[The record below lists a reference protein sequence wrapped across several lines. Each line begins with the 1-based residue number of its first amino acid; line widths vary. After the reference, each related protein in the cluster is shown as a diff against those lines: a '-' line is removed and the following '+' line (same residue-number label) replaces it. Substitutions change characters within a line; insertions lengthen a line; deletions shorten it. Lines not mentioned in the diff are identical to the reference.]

1 MNAKATMRRWR
12 TGAVAV
18 VLATACGCTHGGAAQ
33 KTAGVQVPDNF
44 CSLLSASDISR
55 VMGSAFPAAEGSQS
69 PSEAQCTSIPT
80 AGNDVSFKLYRN
92 NEYCIDGKPADKRC
106 LDSQSKGFLA
116 NKQSAGQVQKCP
128 GPGRSGV
135 LFCGTTRDRRR
146 PQGLDL
152 PDRGRRKL
160 RASPDLGR
168 DAAGQDLGLTLHFLA
183 ARFTADTTARND
195 AVVIDGAIPTPQ
207 TVLPPTDASTY
218 AAACASSPPLIA
230 CSE

>member
-1 MNAKATMRRWR
+1 MDVMNAKATMRRWR

-44 CSLLSASDISR
+44 CSLLSASDISG

-106 LDSQSKGFLA
+106 LDSQSRGFLA
-116 NKQSAGQVQKCP
+116 NKQSAGQVQNVP
-128 GPGRSGV
+128 GLGDQA
-135 LFCGTTRDRRR
+135 FCFVAPPATVDVIKGWIYLIVGAESCVQAQT
-146 PQGLDL
+146 L
-152 PDRGRRKL
+152 
-160 RASPDLGR
+160 
-168 DAAGQDLGLTLHFLA
+168 AGMLLA
-183 ARFTADTTARND
+183 KISA
-195 AVVIDGAIPTPQ
+195 
-207 TVLPPTDASTY
+207 
-218 AAACASSPPLIA
+218 
-230 CSE
+230 